1 MQSTHPLNVFR
12 YCPRCSSSKIKR
24 SGERSLK
31 CPDCEFQY
39 FINSVAAVAGLVADE
54 TGKLLL
60 TMRGVE
66 PHYGKLDLPGG
77 FIDPGET
84 AEGAVERELYE
95 ELGLKV
101 KEVSYMSSSTNE
113 YVYAGLSV
121 FTLDLAFL
129 VKPESVAGLKAM
141 DDILDYQFY
150 AYEEIDFEQIPAPS
164 IRKFVNQFFR
174 K

>member
-1 MQSTHPLNVFR
+1 M
-12 YCPRCSSSKIKR
+12 
-24 SGERSLK
+24 
-31 CPDCEFQY
+31 QY
-39 FINSVAAVAGLVADE
+39 FINSIAAVAALVADE
-54 TGKLLL
+54 NGCLLL
-60 TMRGVE
+60 TTRGVE

-84 AEGAVERELYE
+84 AEEAVTRELYE

-101 KEVSYMSSSTNE
+101 KEVNYAGSSTNE

-121 FTLDLAFL
+121 FTLDLAFG
-129 VKPESVAGLKAM
+129 VIPESVAGLKAM
-141 DDILDYQFY
+141 DDILDYRFY
-150 AYEEIDFEQIPAPS
+150 AYDELDFEQIPAPS